1 VSDDQQQPATDD
13 AIRGLVTRLA
23 RPGPGGRRVI
33 ERAAIMAEGSR
44 APAILDWL
52 AAASWVPEDLP
63 VEASSTGLH
72 GLRGE
77 SERGRTRPQVPRRYV
92 SPPA

>member
-1 VSDDQQQPATDD
+1 MSDDQQQVTDD

-33 ERAAIMAEGSR
+33 ERAAIMAEGST

-52 AAASWVPEDLP
+52 AAASWEPEDMP
-63 VEASSTGLH
+63 ADKTSSGLH
-72 GLRGE
+72 GRRGE
-77 SERGRTRPQVPRRYV
+77 SERGRTRPQAPRRYV